1 MRKSEKK
8 IMFGL
13 LFLALMAAML
23 FQVPVKAAKKKLK
36 VNKVY
41 TTSTRVKGTTKA
53 KYKIKIKIGKK
64 TYKGKADKKG
74 KFSVKIKKQKK
85 NKKFYV
91 KVYKKNGKYY
101 TKKKVTV
108 VKKKA
113 AKPSSSS
120 SSNSNNEKKQGYYIG
135 DKKYTGKV
143 PGYEDS
149 IDVDD
154 FFNWKVSKFTDNS
167 IKYWGSD
174 GHVNWDKTYLN
185 YITEG
190 GVGEKGY
197 TDYYLTEESDNEWQ
211 FMTARHGVT
220 LYYNRGKD
228 SVMNT
233 IKTPTPTDYEGKIT
247 SGQTVKLDPSFRVKE
262 GKLQG
267 LPYLSFKMVGYKN
280 GKPVMAYSTST
291 QLGAGTVVAP
301 K

>member
-64 TYKGKADKKG
+64 TYKGKANKKG

-85 NKKFYV
+85 NKKIYV

-113 AKPSSSS
+113 AKPSSSN

-154 FFNWKVSKFTDNS
+154 FFNWKVSKLTLLN
-167 IKYWGSD
+167 IKYYNADGSY
-174 GHVNWDKTYLN
+174 NWEKSYSN
-185 YITEG
+185 CINEYG
-190 GVGEKGY
+190 QGEKGY
-197 TDYYLTEESDNEWQ
+197 TDYYLTEDTNNVWE
-211 FMTARHGVT
+211 FMTAHHGVT
-220 LYYNRGKD
+220 LYYNRGTE
-228 SVMNT
+228 SAMNT

-247 SGQTVKLDPSFRVKE
+247 SGQTAKLNPSYRSKNT
-262 GKLQG
+262 GRASI
-267 LPYLSFKMVGYKN
+267 SFKMVGYKN
-280 GKPVMAYSTST
+280 GKPVMAYSSAFA
-291 QLGAGTVVAP
+291 LGAGTIVAP